1 MAELIVK
8 ENETTEVVV
17 NKTPKP
23 TVLSADQIETF
34 SDLIKINTPYLQDQI
49 KDLKT
54 SYPTEFGDIEP
65 LTENEISDFTDT
77 ATEALQE
84 KLSLYESIAL
94 PDVPQYLLLQG
105 LQ

>member
-34 SDLIKINTPYLQDQI
+34 SDLI
-49 KDLKT
+49 
-54 SYPTEFGDIEP
+54 
-65 LTENEISDFTDT
+65 
-77 ATEALQE
+77 
-84 KLSLYESIAL
+84 
-94 PDVPQYLLLQG
+94 G
-105 LQ
+105 LE